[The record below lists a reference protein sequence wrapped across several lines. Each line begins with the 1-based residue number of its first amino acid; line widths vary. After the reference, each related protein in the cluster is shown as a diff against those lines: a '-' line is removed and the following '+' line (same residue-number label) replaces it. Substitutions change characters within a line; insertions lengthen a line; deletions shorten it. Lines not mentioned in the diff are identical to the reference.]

1 MQMKC
6 VVVSAVLWLGF
17 GVLDAAGQTAA
28 TMSKEAEIESVI
40 ESYVTAFNARDV
52 EKLAAHWCSEG
63 VYTSRTSGEQVAG
76 REAITKEF
84 ASMFGDDA
92 GPKLAVTTES
102 IEFISPN
109 VALERGNGDRDAQ

>member
-76 REAITKEF
+76 REAIAKEF
-84 ASMFGDDA
+84 ASMLGDDA

-109 VALERGNGDRDAQ
+109 VA